1 MIITE
6 PPRRRFMG
14 PLLALIAAIVMVGA
28 SFAIRQLVIEG
39 DDDDSSSSTTDT
51 PSSDELSIVCAVE
64 LADVCARLD
73 VGITLEPAGT
83 TAAKIAAGDE
93 LGYDAWVTFAPMTS
107 TVEPEGRTP
116 LILAARTDRAE
127 VLTAHCGGTV
137 TWTCIGEVAGEPW
150 SAIGGEETWGD
161 VKPAHA
167 DPVSSGVGRLVLG
180 QAVASFLATEDFSL
194 IDWQSND
201 AFPGWFQQLKQGVP
215 ASAFAVNAD
224 PFDAWLRQRLAG
236 FDIVAT
242 TEAQAVTELATV
254 APDLR
259 DRVAL
264 IYPAPVATA
273 DVVLAPLAGG
283 DDPSA
288 LADDL
293 RDALEAQNYR
303 VDDAPPAGA
312 PADAPELPATDGLPP
327 AGVLEALIQL
337 WEGIRA

>member
-1 MIITE
+1 MIISE

-28 SFAIRQLVIEG
+28 SVAIRQLVIEG
-39 DDDDSSSSTTDT
+39 DDDDTTADA
-51 PSSDELSIVCAVE
+51 PSSDDLSIVCAVE
-64 LADVCARLD
+64 LAEVCARLD

-93 LGYDAWVTFAPMTS
+93 VPYDAWVTFAPMTS
-107 TVEPEGRTP
+107 TEEPAGRTP

-150 SAIGGEETWGD
+150 SAIGGEETWGA

-167 DPVSSGVGRLVLG
+167 DPVSSGLGRLVLG
-180 QAVASFLATEDFSL
+180 QAVASFLGTEDFSL

-224 PFDAWLRQRLAG
+224 PFAAWLRQRLAG
-236 FDIVAT
+236 FDVVAT
-242 TEAQAVTELATV
+242 TEAQAVTALATV

-259 DRVAL
+259 DRVTL

-283 DDPSA
+283 GGA

-293 RDALEAQNYR
+293 RDALEEQNYR
-303 VDDAPPAGA
+303 VDDAPPDGA

-327 AGVLEALIQL
+327 TGVLEALSQL